1 MSELETKLEECKKVV
16 KQVFNKD
23 LGELYNYNK
32 EVANGF
38 YSKFEVIAKAHNCE
52 TVDDVEEL
60 IKKIKEVGEQIKE
73 ELNKIPED
81 EKKEPLKRNESFKT
95 SRNVIQN
102 FFNKQTSLKNE
113 SGNND
118 ALKSKNGTVKKNN
131 VEDKKDESDKPLDI
145 KEIIKDGAEVKKYIK
160 SKFNSFNDINN
171 FIGKMAENY
180 KSKDECMPIKDL
192 RRIYG
197 TKGCLMMIYRL
208 ENEGSGK
215 KKSGSVY
222 RKYCERI
229 LKDYRDLKVEAA
241 VATIASGTIDVSKVS
256 EKASAKDIEKFKRL
270 VDEIVS
276 LKNKG
281 KLEMTDDRRSNRAI
295 YSSTWGGLIGLIVCC
310 LGVGGTMA
318 ALLLNPLVIAGVFSA
333 TILTL
338 PVAVLAGSTGGSAYF
353 DKFSME
359 KTMKALKE
367 QLKNFKGNGET
378 KRLVNKVLK
387 MAEEVSENN
396 VNATSIK
403 VREDYIKKYNSF
415 VNKSGKLA
423 VKYLSWVGKS
433 KIKRLKRAENNKDA
447 KGKDLVIDAY
457 KVIFMC
463 LIAAC
468 SKNKK
473 QIRAGTDFFSNNK
486 TILSKFVG

>member
-38 YSKFEVIAKAHNCE
+38 YSQFDVIAKAHNCE

-60 IKKIKEVGEQIKE
+60 IKKIKELGKQIKE
-73 ELNKIPED
+73 ELDKIPED
-81 EKKEPLKRNESFKT
+81 EKKESLKINESFKT
-95 SRNVIQN
+95 NLNTVEN
-102 FFNKQTSLKNE
+102 FFNKQASLKNE
-113 SGNND
+113 SGNNN
-118 ALKSKNGTVKKNN
+118 APKSKNGTVKKNN
-131 VEDKKDESDKPLDI
+131 VEDEKDESDKPLDI

-241 VATIASGTIDVSKVS
+241 VLALESGTVDINSVSKKNLEELKKLIDDMVRLKT
-256 EKASAKDIEKFKRL
+256 EGKF
-270 VDEIVS
+270 
-276 LKNKG
+276 
-281 KLEMTDDRRSNRAI
+281 EMTDKQKRGNEEAMSAFALVC
-295 YSSTWGGLIGLIVCC
+295 GGIALSLGFGATLGISFINPLIGLF
-310 LGVGGTMA
+310 GVG
-318 ALLLNPLVIAGVFSA
+318 ALATVTTLLSGVAGAKTASA
-333 TILTL
+333 
-338 PVAVLAGSTGGSAYF
+338 VHKKSEMKKA
-353 DKFSME
+353 M
-359 KTMKALKE
+359 KTLKE
-367 QLKNFKGNGET
+367 QLKNFKEGGET

-403 VREDYIKKYNSF
+403 VKEDYIKKYNSF